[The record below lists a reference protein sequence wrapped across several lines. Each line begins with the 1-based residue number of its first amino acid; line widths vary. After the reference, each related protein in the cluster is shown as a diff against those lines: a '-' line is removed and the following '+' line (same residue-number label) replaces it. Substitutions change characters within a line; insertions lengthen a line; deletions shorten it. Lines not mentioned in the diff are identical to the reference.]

1 MRLVHALALALAGG
15 LVLLPGALAGAVA
28 DPGVTP
34 RSILIGGTV
43 PLSGDEV
50 AYAAVARGADA
61 FFKYVNGRGGVHN
74 RRIEYRYVDDAYNP
88 AETVR
93 KTRELVAEDRVFAI
107 FNSVGTE
114 HVLAV
119 RPYLNQAG
127 VPHLFVGSGHTL
139 LHAERR
145 TYPWTIGYLPRF
157 AGEGALY
164 GRHVLRT
171 RPRARIAVLHEDSQ
185 YGEDMIAGLRRG
197 LGRAASRIVAV
208 QRYQLTDTDL
218 NSQIA
223 RLKASRANVFMLFA
237 LPRPTI
243 QAFLA
248 ARRLGWRPQYYV
260 NAVAIDPFVIDV
272 VRRNAGSNAVDGA
285 ISSAFLKDPTDP
297 ALTRDPGVRLYKQI
311 LRRYLPSARVKE
323 VAHLYGMAV
332 AHTMVVALRKAGR
345 QPTRASLR
353 RAATSLD
360 DRTNPFFYRGIPV
373 RTSANDYYP
382 IQRTRLVRFQSGRWR
397 QIGSLVAIP

>member
-1 MRLVHALALALAGG
+1 MRLFALAAVVAAALVA
-15 LVLLPGALAGAVA
+15 LPGAHAEPAE
-28 DPGVTP
+28 DPGVSP
-34 RSILIGGTV
+34 SRILLGGTV

-50 AYAAVARGADA
+50 AYAAVARGAEA
-61 FFKYVNGRGGVHN
+61 YFKHVNARGGVFN
-74 RRIEYRYVDDAYNP
+74 RRIEYRYVDDAYNT

-93 KTRELVAEDRVFAI
+93 KTRELVQEDRVFAI
-107 FNSVGTE
+107 FNSIGTE
-114 HVLAV
+114 HILAV

-127 VPHLFVGSGHTL
+127 VPQLFVGSGHTS

-145 TYPWTIGYLPRF
+145 TYPWSMGFLPRF

-164 GRHVLRT
+164 GRHVLRAQ
-171 RPRARIAVLHEDSQ
+171 PRARIAVLHEDSA
-185 YGEDMIAGLRRG
+185 YGEDMAAGLRRG

-260 NAVAIDPFVIDV
+260 NSVAIDPFVIEV
-272 VRRNAGSNAVDGA
+272 VRRNAGTNAVDGA

-297 ALTRDPGVRLYKQI
+297 ALARDPGVRLYRQI

-360 DRTNPFFYRGIPV
+360 DSTNPFFYRGIPV
-373 RTSANDYYP
+373 RTSPTDYYP
-382 IQRTRLVRFQSGRWR
+382 IQKTRLVRFQRGRWR
-397 QIGSLVAIP
+397 QIGKLVALP

>member
-1 MRLVHALALALAGG
+1 MRLGLLTLTLAAAL
-15 LVLLPGALAGAVA
+15 VFLPGAPADSSQ
-28 DPGVTP
+28 DPGVSP

-61 FFKYVNGRGGVHN
+61 YFKHVNARGGVHG
-74 RRIEYRYVDDAYNP
+74 RQIQYRYVDDAYNT

-93 KTRELVAEDRVFAI
+93 KTRELVTEDQVFAI

-119 RPYLNQAG
+119 RPYLNQVG
-127 VPHLFVGSGHTL
+127 VPQLFVGSGHTS

-145 TYPWTIGYLPRF
+145 AYPWTMGYLPRF

-164 GRHVLRT
+164 GRHVART

-185 YGEDMIAGLRRG
+185 YGQDLLAGVRRG
-197 LGRAASRIVAV
+197 LGRWASRIVAV
-208 QRYQLTDTDL
+208 ERYQLSDTDL
-218 NSQIA
+218 NSQVA

-272 VRRNAGSNAVDGA
+272 VRRNAGANAVDGA

-297 ALTRDPGVRLYKQI
+297 TLGRDAGVRLYKQI
-311 LRRYLPSARVKE
+311 LRRYLPGARVKE

-345 QPTRASLR
+345 QPTRMGLR
-353 RAATSLD
+353 RAATSLN

-382 IQRTRLVRFQSGRWR
+382 IQKTRLVRFRQGRWR
-397 QIGSLVAIP
+397 QVGSLVTLP

>member
-1 MRLVHALALALAGG
+1 MRLVHAFAASLAAA
-15 LVLLPGALAGAVA
+15 LVLLPGALADANQE
-28 DPGVTP
+28 PGVTP
-34 RSILIGGTV
+34 GTILIGGTV

-61 FFKYVNGRGGVHN
+61 YFKYVNSRGGVHN
-74 RRIEYRYVDDAYNP
+74 RRIEYRYVDDAYNT

-93 KTRELVAEDRVFAI
+93 KTRELVEDRIFAI

-119 RPYLNQAG
+119 RPYLNQSG
-127 VPHLFVGSGHTL
+127 VPQLFVGSGHTS

-145 TYPWTIGYLPRF
+145 AYPWTMGYLPRF

-171 RPRARIAVLHEDSQ
+171 RPRARIGVLHEDSA
-185 YGEDMIAGLRRG
+185 YGDDLLAGLRRG
-197 LGRAASRIVAV
+197 LGRSASRIVAV
-208 QRYQLTDTDL
+208 QSYQLSDTDL

-285 ISSAFLKDPTDP
+285 FSSAFLKDPTDP
-297 ALTRDPGVRLYKQI
+297 TLARDPGVRLYKQI
-311 LRRYLPSARVKE
+311 LRRFLPSARVKE

-332 AHTMVVALRKAGR
+332 AYTMVDALRKAGR
-345 QPTRASLR
+345 QPTRSSLR

-360 DRTNPFFYRGIPV
+360 ERANPFFYRGIPV

-382 IQRTRLVRFQSGRWR
+382 IQKTRLVRFRQGRWR
-397 QIGSLVAIP
+397 QVGSLVTLP